1 MKIVS
6 LQAENIKR
14 LRAVRI
20 EPDGNVVVVSG
31 ANAQGKSSVLDSIF
45 LALGGRQALQA
56 IEEPVRQGQA
66 EAVATVDLGDFTVTR
81 TWKNG
86 KTEVKVLSPNGGKYP
101 SPQTFL
107 DGLLGSL
114 TFDPLA
120 FVGMKPKEQLDTLL
134 GLVKLD
140 IDPLDID
147 RQKAGLFD
155 TRTEIGR
162 ARDQY
167 KGQLAGLEMVV
178 PSAPAEVSASA
189 LVEEYQE
196 AQAMHNAYGAAFA
209 ASRDADALIGI
220 ARERVVIAQANLE
233 AAQAALLV
241 AEENVTRHT
250 EDAASRRVQLDE
262 LETHLPDLDEIKG
275 RLDGLEES
283 NRVIRDELQ
292 AAARW
297 HDVNV
302 AHEEHAARYAA
313 LTDQIKA
320 LEQTKANAL
329 AAAKF
334 PIEGLSFDEH
344 GVTYQGVPFSQ
355 ASSAEQLRVS
365 VAMSAAMSPDI
376 RIGLIRDGSLLDT
389 TNLALIGE
397 IADEQDFQLW
407 IERVD
412 GTVGFVIEDGALA

>member
-20 EPDGNVVVVSG
+20 EPDGNVVVISG

-45 LALGGRQALQA
+45 LALGGRKALQA
-56 IEEPVRQGQA
+56 IEEPVRQGQD

-81 TWKNG
+81 TWKGG
-86 KTEVKVLSPNGGKYP
+86 KTEVKVLSQNGGKYP

-107 DGLLGSL
+107 DNLLGSL

-134 GLVKLD
+134 GLVKLE
-140 IDPLDID
+140 IDPLEID
-147 RQKAGLFD
+147 RQKAALFD
-155 TRTEIGR
+155 ERTEIGR

-167 KGQLAGLEMVV
+167 KGQLAGLEKVY
-178 PSAPAEVSASA
+178 PPAEGEVSAA
-189 LVEEYQE
+189 DIIEEYGA

-209 ASRDADALIGI
+209 AHRDSKQLVGI
-220 ARERVVIAQANLE
+220 SEERVR
-233 AAQAALLV
+233 AAAAALAEAEATLAARVEQV
-241 AEENVTRHT
+241 AEGE
-250 EDAASRRVQLDE
+250 AQLAE
-262 LETHLPDLDEIKG
+262 LEPHLPDLDAIRE
-275 RLDGLEES
+275 RLEGLEVS
-283 NRVIRDELQ
+283 NRAVRDQIQ
-292 AAARW
+292 AAERW
-297 HDVNV
+297 ANV
-302 AHEEHAARYAA
+302 AKAHEEQDLRYKH
-313 LTDQIKA
+313 LTQAISG
-320 LEQTKANAL
+320 LEKTKADAL
-329 AAAKF
+329 AAARF

-365 VAMSAAMSPDI
+365 VAMASAMSPEI
-376 RIGLIRDGSLLDT
+376 RVGLIRDGSLLDS
-389 TNLALIGE
+389 TNLALIGD

-412 GTVGFVIEDGALA
+412 GTIGFVIEDGALA